1 MQRRIATG
9 LVAGLIAGI
18 AFTLVA
24 LFLKTTLPE
33 GGRTSMLLVMAEAFH
48 SHGPLVGWIASLIYT
63 VIVGGVFGWLASV
76 EPHDEVRTTLWGG
89 LYGLAWW
96 IVSGLIILPALLGKV
111 PLSSAAIDATRP
123 VALASLVE
131 HVLYGVILGYVFALL
146 TAYVDRRH
154 ETRAAT
160 HRAAGGRDRR

>member
-24 LFLKTTLPE
+24 LFLKTNLPE
-33 GGRTSMLLVMAEAFH
+33 GGRTSMLLVAAEAFH
-48 SHGPLVGWIASLIYT
+48 AHGPLAGWIASLIYT
-63 VIVGGVFGWLASV
+63 VVIGGIFGWLASAQAL
-76 EPHDEVRTTLWGG
+76 DEIRTTLWGG

-96 IVSGLIILPALLGKV
+96 IVSGLIIVPALSGRV

-123 VALASLVE
+123 VALASLIE
-131 HVLYGVILGYVFALL
+131 HLLYGVILGYVFALL
-146 TAYVDRRH
+146 AVYVDRRH
-154 ETRAAT
+154 GTHATT
-160 HRAAGGRDRR
+160 HRAA

>member
-24 LFLKTTLPE
+24 LFLKTSLPD
-33 GGRTSMLLVMAEAFH
+33 GGRTSMLLVAAEAFH
-48 SHGPLVGWIASLIYT
+48 SHGPLAGWIASLIYT
-63 VIVGGVFGWLASV
+63 VIIGGIFGWLASAQSL
-76 EPHDEVRTTLWGG
+76 DEVQTTLWGG

-96 IVSGLIILPALLGKV
+96 IVSGLIIVPALSGTM
-111 PLSSAAIDATRP
+111 PLSPAAIDSARP
-123 VALASLVE
+123 VALASLIE

-146 TAYVDRRH
+146 AVYVGRRQA
-154 ETRAAT
+154 TRATA
-160 HRAAGGRDRR
+160 HRAA

>member
-24 LFLKTTLPE
+24 LFLKTNSPD
-33 GGRTSMLLVMAEAFH
+33 GGRTSMLLVAAEAFH
-48 SHGPLVGWIASLIYT
+48 ARGPLAGWIASLIYT
-63 VIVGGVFGWLASV
+63 VIIGGIFGWLASAQAL
-76 EPHDEVRTTLWGG
+76 DEIRMTLWGG

-96 IVSGLIILPALLGKV
+96 IVSGLIIVPALSGRV

-123 VALASLVE
+123 VALASLIE
-131 HVLYGVILGYVFALL
+131 HLLYGVILGYVFALL
-146 TAYVDRRH
+146 AVYVDRRH
-154 ETRAAT
+154 GAHATT
-160 HRAAGGRDRR
+160 HRAA

>member
-24 LFLKTTLPE
+24 LFLRTTLPD
-33 GGRTSMLLVMAEAFH
+33 GGRTSMLLVAAEAFH
-48 SHGPLVGWIASLIYT
+48 SHGPLAGWIASLIYT
-63 VIVGGVFGWLASV
+63 VIVGGIFGWLATAQ
-76 EPHDEVRTTLWGG
+76 PLDEIRTTLWGG

-96 IVSGLIILPALLGKV
+96 IVSGLIIVPALSGKV
-111 PLSSAAIDATRP
+111 PLSPAAIDTTRP
-123 VALASLVE
+123 VALASLIE

-146 TAYVDRRH
+146 AVYVDRRH
-154 ETRAAT
+154 ETHART
-160 HRAAGGRDRR
+160 HRAA